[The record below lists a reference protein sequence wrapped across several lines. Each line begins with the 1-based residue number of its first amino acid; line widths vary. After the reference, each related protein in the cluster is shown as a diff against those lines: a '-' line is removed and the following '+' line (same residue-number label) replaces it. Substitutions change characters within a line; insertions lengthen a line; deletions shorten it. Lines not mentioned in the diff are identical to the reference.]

1 MAPHQAI
8 SAHCPSSTSNMSD
21 KCGNCDCADRSQCT
35 KGNSYGVVIADTES
49 RFERR
54 EEEVVADAG
63 EHDGCKCGANCACGS
78 NCSCGK

>member
-35 KGNSYGVVIADTES
+35 

>member
-35 KGNSYGVVIADTES
+35 KGNSYGVVIADTE
-49 RFERR
+49 RYVLLPLILPLR
-54 EEEVVADAG
+54 AP
-63 EHDGCKCGANCACGS
+63 
-78 NCSCGK
+78 